1 MEIIVSAR
9 HFDLSEALKVAS
21 ETAVHG
27 ALDDLNI
34 PVTSVRVTLDIVK
47 NTHSCTISAAMKNYS
62 ADASSSNIGDMNKAI
77 ADAAEKLRVQGRKY
91 LEKLKDHRDRE
102 TISEVAEKESE

>member
-21 ETAVHG
+21 ETAVLG
-27 ALDDLNI
+27 AFDDLNI
-34 PVTSVRVTLDIVK
+34 PVTTVRVTLDIVK
-47 NTHSCTISAAMKNYS
+47 NTHSCAISAAMKS
-62 ADASSSNIGDMNKAI
+62 TTVEASSSNIGDMNKAI
-77 ADAAEKLRVQGRKY
+77 AEAAEKLRVQAKKY

-102 TISEVAEKESE
+102 TLNDIDQKEAE